1 MELQLCHEDEDF
13 FFMQNSTQYFD
24 IKGQNYSDDVFNGLV
39 VGFFNIIDNNNNS
52 KAIAGQPVVPGGTYQ
67 EQIMSHYQHSKEMKR
82 LKYYSYGIVLPA
94 ICFMGIVGNI
104 LNLIVLTRPTMQG
117 PAYVYMRGIYI

>member
-39 VGFFNIIDNNNNS
+39 VGVFNIIDNNNNS
-52 KAIAGQPVVPGGTYQ
+52 KAIAG
-67 EQIMSHYQHSKEMKR
+67 
-82 LKYYSYGIVLPA
+82 
-94 ICFMGIVGNI
+94 
-104 LNLIVLTRPTMQG
+104 
-117 PAYVYMRGIYI
+117 